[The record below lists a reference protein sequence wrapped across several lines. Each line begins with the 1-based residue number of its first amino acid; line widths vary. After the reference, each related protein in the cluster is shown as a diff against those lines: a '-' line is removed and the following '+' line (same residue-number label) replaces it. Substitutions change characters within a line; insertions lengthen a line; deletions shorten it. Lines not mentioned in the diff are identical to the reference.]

1 MSKAETGGEW
11 IDVPGRPGEKLYWQG
26 EDPPTGVGE
35 DHEWVEIEHE
45 MYIPVSKARVVNA
58 FKMEAASPEVQEKF
72 KHFVELLD
80 GIYHFHFHE
89 TLNQLKED
97 YEYFSPDHVREIENA
112 ENPGLEHDPADI
124 KMRERRFLT
133 NFMKLMER
141 GNFNPLDQ
149 EEYDLADASSFVFDL
164 PVEANW
170 ESHDD
175 EMTRDFV
182 AWSNTPEGRKAVK
195 NSIPEDAENLTEW
208 LSQPKETENQMLIFT
223 RGKSPER
230 VEGGFILQKLNLLV
244 ELIVKKVI
252 GLVASVHPAL
262 QEKLGVEDEGGGWKR
277 KPRDTSA
284 QVDFDPRWL
293 RRLNLNNQLLN
304 VKSFFGKT
312 LLQEPAFERVICL
325 FRLRPK
331 DPVRALR
338 NGPLGGI
345 VNKLNPRPD
354 EPKVN
359 PISIKVFKNI
369 PMADLEV
376 VYPDKKLKMR
386 PFDKTVLTLVVLAAA
401 ITGIVKAGGD
411 EGGSGIVTMFVIFGV
426 VLLKTVTGFLR
437 TRVKYIAKI
446 AQDLYERNL
455 DSNMGVLQ
463 YLVDSVEEQEFKES
477 FLAYLLLVQQ
487 GAVMDANGKVPKGL
501 TNEDLDGTVEN
512 FLKENFDDLEVD
524 FDCDGALDLVAAR
537 AGSDGH
543 PIPTPSQNA
552 TRKFLPIV
560 AYSGEGEDR
569 EYWAVPLD
577 EALRVMDE
585 KWDNFFQ
592 YNVDDDD
599 DLG

>member
-1 MSKAETGGEW
+1 MNSTVSEGEW
-11 IDVPGRPGEKLYWQG
+11 IDVPGRSSEKLYWQG
-26 EDPPTGVGE
+26 DKPPKGIGE

-45 MYIPVSKARVVNA
+45 MYIPVSKARVINA

-97 YEYFSPDHVREIENA
+97 YEYFSPDHIREIADDENA
-112 ENPGLEHDPADI
+112 GVSHDPAALQ
-124 KMRERRFLT
+124 MRERRFLI

-141 GNFNPLDQ
+141 GNFNPLNQD
-149 EEYDLADASSFVFDL
+149 EYDLADASSFVFDL

-170 ESHDD
+170 DSHD
-175 EMTRDFV
+175 ESMARDFV
-182 AWSNTPEGRKAVK
+182 AWSNTAEGQKAVK
-195 NSIPEDAENLTEW
+195 NSIPGDATSLSDW
-208 LSQPKETENQMLIFT
+208 LQQPKETENQMLIFT

-244 ELIVKKVI
+244 ELIVKKII
-252 GLVASVHPAL
+252 GLVASVHPSL
-262 QEKLGVEDEGGGWKR
+262 KERLGVEDEGGGWKR
-277 KPRDTSA
+277 SERKEIDVA
-284 QVDFDPRWL
+284 FAPRWL

-325 FRLRPK
+325 FRLKPK
-331 DPVRALR
+331 DPFRALR
-338 NGPLGGI
+338 EGPLGQLI
-345 VNKLNPRPD
+345 SKFNPVQKAPA
-354 EPKVN
+354 VN
-359 PISIKVFKNI
+359 PICIKVFKNI

-401 ITGIVKAGGD
+401 ITGLVKAGSSED
-411 EGGSGIVTMFVIFGV
+411 GSGIVTMFVIFGV

-463 YLVDSVEEQEFKES
+463 YLVDSVEEQEFKEA

-487 GAVMDANGKVPKGL
+487 GAVMDANGNVPKAL
-501 TNEDLDGTVEN
+501 TNEDLDETVEV
-512 FLKENFDDLEVD
+512 FLKENFDNLEVD

-537 AGSDGH
+537 AGADRR
-543 PIPTPSQNA
+543 PIPTPSQDA

-560 AYSGEGEDR
+560 GYAGEGDER

-577 EALRVMDE
+577 EALRIMDE

-592 YNVDDDD
+592 YNLPGDD
-599 DLG
+599 DLA